1 MAAAAEVAK
10 TPVLDNKLLPG
21 NASMIEL
28 AFCFG
33 SAGADKYLKPIGAGR
48 KAIPMAGRALLNAI
62 LLIMDIVGIVI
73 ALT

>member
-33 SAGADKYLKPIGAGR
+33 SAGADKYLKPIGLDEKPFPWLGEHFS
-48 KAIPMAGRALLNAI
+48 MQFC
-62 LLIMDIVGIVI
+62 
-73 ALT
+73 